1 MIADEVEV
9 VFRANTNAYI
19 ANVTKAESVF
29 SAKLQ
34 AMQDEA
40 QKAGAALSPIGAQ
53 AAKSFDQVSK
63 GAVAAAKSIHSQA
76 TANLALAK
84 ASGTATA
91 EHIKALGVAQ
101 QQAAASLAVAR
112 ADRDRAAAAT
122 AAANASTKGFA
133 GIASN
138 APRASTAIRGVSG
151 SFDRLQQNTGNVAA
165 QIQDIGVQ
173 LAGGQSPF
181 IIMAQQIPQLTAA
194 TGSLSGVMGGLARS
208 FSQILSP
215 VGLVSAGLILAASV
229 AASYFSDLLGGAD
242 DSEEAL
248 KREADLIQ
256 RIADRWGEAAPAL
269 KKYADEIKKLKDVS
283 EFQEATNIAIA
294 AVFEDARKEVDRLDI
309 DLIDLIGTLD
319 LIGEKPEKIR
329 AIQEAFAALK
339 KAVDEGRDSTK
350 ENKDLQTA
358 LADTFS
364 AESVPAVGKFV
375 DALQGLADKF
385 STAAQEAK
393 NFRTEAM
400 RALSPDIYGDANQG
414 FYPTLNL
421 PDKAPTPNQLGPDDF
436 YSGRKYEAWQIIGK
450 TKEGRSIVVNP
461 DGGLS
466 TELVETV
473 DDPRG
478 AGYINVPTLFEGR
491 PVSIEEAVDKIIAAG
506 YKDPETGRAIQN
518 FRTIA
523 AAEASARARSESLGS
538 DPNFAAAEREF
549 SSSNQRFA
557 DSLSFLKSRAVSDKI
572 ADRVEGLDDNLA
584 EALAKLFA
592 QFPNVK
598 IVSAVRTREEQQA
611 IYDSGVRPAARP
623 GTSRHERG
631 GAVDLRIPPEDIKAF
646 AEAAAQV
653 GLENLA
659 RIGDPGHYQLAGQ
672 RDTGGGAGREP
683 KKTPAQLFEGDI
695 AQVQK
700 RIDLLNAEIEATA
713 GLSKGVEDYGYAV
726 EKAKIKA
733 ELLNEAKA
741 KDLAITPGLMERID
755 QLAGNY
761 AKLSAAKQQN
771 IEADRQLKK
780 SQEELARSQEEF
792 ANFSKDVLG
801 GFIND
806 LVAGKSAAEALAGA
820 LEKIGQK
827 LLDIALD
834 QLFAPTAGG
843 GGGFGGFLASI
854 FGGFKAAGGPVSAG
868 RAYVVGE
875 KRPELFV
882 PNTSGKIIPR
892 VPDMA
897 AMRQGGQNVGGVVH
911 ARSVVE
917 VINGNVVPV
926 MMEIS
931 GRMGAAQIKQSNKTM
946 AARLQQTQA
955 RGTS

>member
-19 ANVTKAESVF
+19 ANVTKAEAIF
-29 SAKLQ
+29 SAKVD
-34 AMQDEA
+34 AMQAD
-40 QKAGAALSPIGAQ
+40 
-53 AAKSFDQVSK
+53 
-63 GAVAAAKSIHSQA
+63 
-76 TANLALAK
+76 
-84 ASGTATA
+84 A
-91 EHIKALGVAQ
+91 ERLGVGFSRIG
-101 QQAAASLAVAR
+101 QQAR
-112 ADRDRAAAAT
+112 
-122 AAANASTKGFA
+122 KGFA
-133 GIASN
+133 DISRD
-138 APRASTAIRGVSG
+138 APRAATAIRGANV
-151 SFDRLQQNTGNVAA
+151 QVGNLAA
-165 QIQDIGVQ
+165 QFQDIGVQ
-173 LAGGQSPF
+173 LAGGASPF
-181 IIMAQQIPQLTAA
+181 TIISQQVPQIVAA
-194 TGSLSGVMGGLARS
+194 TGSVRGAIGGLGAALT
-208 FSQILSP
+208 QLISP
-215 VGLVSAGLILAASV
+215 VGLVSTAFILAASV
-229 AASYFSDLLGGAD
+229 AASYFSDLLGGED
-242 DSEEAL
+242 DSAEAL

-256 RIADRWGEAAPAL
+256 KIADKWGDAAPAL
-269 KKYADEIKKLKDVS
+269 KKYADERKKLKDVS
-283 EFQEATNIAIA
+283 ELQEATNIAIDE
-294 AVFEDARKEVDRLDI
+294 VFEDARKEVDRLDI

-375 DALQGLADKF
+375 DALQSLADKF

-400 RALSPDIYGDANQG
+400 RALNPDIYGDANQG
-414 FYPTLNL
+414 FYPTINL
-421 PDKAPTPNQLGPDDF
+421 PDRAPAPERLGPDDF
-436 YSGRKYEAWQIIGK
+436 F
-450 TKEGRSIVVNP
+450 
-461 DGGLS
+461 DGG
-466 TELVETV
+466 
-473 DDPRG
+473 D
-478 AGYINVPTLFEGR
+478 
-491 PVSIEEAVDKIIAAG
+491 
-506 YKDPETGRAIQN
+506 
-518 FRTIA
+518 
-523 AAEASARARSESLGS
+523 
-538 DPNFAAAEREF
+538 
-549 SSSNQRFA
+549 QRFTDA
-557 DSLSFLKSRAVSDKI
+557 TSFLKSRAVSDRI
-572 ADRVEGLDDNLA
+572 ADRIDGLDDTLA

-598 IVSAVRTREEQQA
+598 IVSAVRTTAEQQA

-646 AEAAAQV
+646 AEAARQV

-672 RDTGGGAGREP
+672 RDTGGGVGREP

-713 GLSKGVEDYGYAV
+713 GLSKGVEDYGFAV

-741 KDLAITPGLMERID
+741 KGLAITPELTVRID

-780 SQEELARSQEEF
+780 SQEDLARSQEEF

-868 RAYVVGE
+868 KAYIVGE

-882 PNTSGKIIPR
+882 PNSSGKIIPR

-897 AMRQGGQNVGGVVH
+897 AMRQGGQQTSGFINV
-911 ARSVVE
+911 STTNE
-917 VINGNVVPV
+917 VINGNLMPTIVQV
-926 MMEIS
+926 S
-931 GRMGAAQIKQSNKTM
+931 GLVGGQQIKQNNKSA